1 MTTLHRVYAHLE
13 ELAGATLLAGMCIVA
28 VIQVTTRYVLAS
40 PPAWTE
46 ETATLL
52 FAWLVFVGASLAL
65 KRNEHFALDV
75 VVVLL
80 PRSIRRIMQG
90 GVLILV
96 LAFCGLLIG
105 YGVREAID
113 QWTVRTAVLEI
124 PRTWLY
130 ASVPFGGILMLLRTA
145 EAIARWWN
153 PSAMPTVQPDAEGQP

>member
-1 MTTLHRVYAHLE
+1 LE

-28 VIQVTTRYVLAS
+28 VIQVAMRYVLAS

-46 ETATLL
+46 EMATLL

-80 PRSIRRIMQG
+80 PHSMRRIVQG
-90 GVLILV
+90 VVLILV
-96 LAFCGLLIG
+96 LMFCGLLIG
-105 YGVREAID
+105 YGVREAIEE
-113 QWTVRTAVLEI
+113 WNVKTAVLEI

-130 ASVPFGGILMLLRTA
+130 ASVPFGGILMLLRTV

-153 PSAMPTVQPDAEGQP
+153 PSAVPTARPDGGGWP